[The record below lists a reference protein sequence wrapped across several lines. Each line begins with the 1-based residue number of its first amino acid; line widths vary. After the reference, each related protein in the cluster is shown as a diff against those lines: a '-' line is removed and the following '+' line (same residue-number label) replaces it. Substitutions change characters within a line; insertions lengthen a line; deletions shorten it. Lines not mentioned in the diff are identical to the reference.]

1 MIIDTIFSIILL
13 KIIQLYHIILLICS
27 ILITWIKK
35 LSIRQLIEQIVI
47 IFLKVYGI
55 IISRIT
61 QIKSKLH
68 ITSPPFV
75 ITKIRENTYES
86 NKLVE
91 TKCITSR
98 IFNTKLK
105 KYYNSSFRY
114 YTIDKIKQYKT
125 EIKDYVDN
133 IETLG
138 TNQVYE
144 IECQY
149 DGIDE
154 ILFTKDL
161 RSVLYRLYEIDEFV
175 SDYDQQ
181 SSNIMQL
188 SFNGTKKENKL
199 IKRCEMIKNGMKD
212 ELGFGRDDFKQKYID
227 DGKKIRDF
235 KLHVFL
241 PSGVSVIKLD

>member
-114 YTIDKIKQYKT
+114 YTIDKIT
-125 EIKDYVDN
+125 PEYVVPIVSDSGK
-133 IETLG
+133 EFSSDDMSQL
-138 TNQVYE
+138 QL
-144 IECQY
+144 
-149 DGIDE
+149 E
-154 ILFTKDL
+154 ILPWETFIFHIRKVNKKKT
-161 RSVLYRLYEIDEFV
+161 Y
-175 SDYDQQ
+175 
-181 SSNIMQL
+181 NII
-188 SFNGTKKENKL
+188 NNHEEYARH
-199 IKRCEMIKNGMKD
+199 I
-212 ELGFGRDDFKQKYID
+212 
-227 DGKKIRDF
+227 
-235 KLHVFL
+235 H
-241 PSGVSVIKLD
+241 